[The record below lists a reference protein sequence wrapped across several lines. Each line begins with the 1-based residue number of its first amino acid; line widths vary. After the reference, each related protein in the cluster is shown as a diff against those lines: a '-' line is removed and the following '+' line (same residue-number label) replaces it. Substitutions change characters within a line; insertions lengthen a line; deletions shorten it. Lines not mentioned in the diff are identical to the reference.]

1 MTKKRTVALFIILLL
16 IFAILPSIISLADA
30 LKKVKAYQFV
40 VDGEIWFTI
49 AETDRNAL
57 ENMLSEY
64 QKSYLKNVDQNAL
77 IKKISFVQTVELVAV
92 EVKPEELDSL
102 TTARERIYAVE
113 EEALEIQIKS
123 GDNFWNLA
131 RAHQMSVADL
141 QILNPDVNPDKIYPG
156 EILLIRPLNPVLD
169 VMIQF
174 ENTIIEP
181 VPFKVQ
187 TQKDN
192 TLYTSQK
199 YIIREGVEGEK
210 EVLYD
215 ITLLNGYQNSLTVKN
230 ENVIKEPVNALV
242 RVGTKTTVSRGGK
255 VNFGVV
261 QGKRISS
268 YYGWRIHP
276 ITGRR
281 KFHDG
286 LDIAANTG
294 NPVYVYTDGKVVQAG
309 WNGGYGLSILVDHG
323 NGLQTRYA
331 HLSKIYVKVGQK
343 VKTGERIGAVGS
355 TGNSTGP
362 HLHFEV
368 IKNGQTK
375 NPLNYI

>member
-1 MTKKRTVALFIILLL
+1 VTKKRTVALFIILLL
-16 IFAILPSIISLADA
+16 IFAILPGIISLADA